1 MRAGVSLVGVTMFG
15 LLLTVCILI
24 ALGFVYVWIANVV
37 AHEEVSVGVG
47 VAILV
52 LAGIANFALN
62 FLLGAALGGTITL
75 ILSIP
80 LNFLVLAGLTHL
92 LAKINFKQSLIVAA
106 IFTVLMFML
115 SFGMTMC
122 AASLS

>member
-1 MRAGVSLVGVTMFG
+1 M
-15 LLLTVCILI
+15 
-24 ALGFVYVWIANVV
+24 WIANVV
-37 AHEEVSVGVG
+37 AHEEVSIGVG

-62 FLLGAALGGTITL
+62 FLLSEALGGTITL

-106 IFTVLMFML
+106 IFTVLMFLL

-122 AASLS
+122 AAALS